1 MVELNNF
8 YYLFGTNTHLL
19 NKYKKLFL
27 LKKERDNYT
36 IEYLKESLPNPIF
49 NFFTDKTLYLLD
61 PSDFND
67 DQLLSW
73 LDTLDQ
79 TYVLFTSNKRCD
91 FLIKKLKPSNVK
103 EFKTPDFFHQKSEA
117 TSFLISELKSYG
129 KTIAPNLASIIV
141 QKCGVDYGILSFEAF
156 KINHISSNIDIQIQD
171 IQGVLADTAD
181 SPLASFMESLSI
193 KSDREI
199 LRQLFLL
206 KKSLPEGG
214 IISVC
219 TYIAPTVL
227 KWLAASTLSEEGR
240 TITESATL
248 LGLNPW
254 YYENTILPSARQ
266 WGVKKLQ
273 TLVKHLAEC
282 HRLGLSGAFNP
293 WGHFESGLL
302 ELLG

>member
-91 FLIKKLKPSNVK
+91 FLIKKLKSGYGYLKVNQNAIQSYSSIHLLP
-103 EFKTPDFFHQKSEA
+103 PIHYFH
-117 TSFLISELKSYG
+117 
-129 KTIAPNLASIIV
+129 
-141 QKCGVDYGILSFEAF
+141 LSF
-156 KINHISSNIDIQIQD
+156 
-171 IQGVLADTAD
+171 
-181 SPLASFMESLSI
+181 
-193 KSDREI
+193 
-199 LRQLFLL
+199 
-206 KKSLPEGG
+206 
-214 IISVC
+214 
-219 TYIAPTVL
+219 
-227 KWLAASTLSEEGR
+227 STFTSYSH
-240 TITESATL
+240 T
-248 LGLNPW
+248 
-254 YYENTILPSARQ
+254 
-266 WGVKKLQ
+266 
-273 TLVKHLAEC
+273 
-282 HRLGLSGAFNP
+282 
-293 WGHFESGLL
+293 
-302 ELLG
+302 